1 MIIWG
6 FRVQDLAK
14 KTWKETLDD
23 NLFGIA
29 AQVAYN
35 LFFSLFPFI
44 LFAAPLLALLGD
56 KQEIING
63 VLSRLTLPP
72 DTMQLLSDVL
82 KNLVFSDGAPGLISA
97 GALLAAY
104 SGSNIFTTF
113 MDALNTAYDVNDT
126 RGWWHK
132 RFIALGMLIAAAL
145 VMGLATYVMLA
156 GEKSVTFLADLLGMS
171 AQTARAWAFL
181 QFPIA
186 FVLLTGFL
194 WVLYYFLP
202 YAKQQ
207 KKQVLAGSIFAAIL
221 WILATLLFRL
231 YVQNWGAYNPAYGT
245 IGAVMILLTW
255 MYISSVVILV
265 GGELN
270 SEIACG
276 TGATKSRAGAV
287 YAGRIATGEKP
298 GYPSTEIR

>member
-1 MIIWG
+1 MIIG
-6 FRVQDLAK
+6 GYRVQDLAK
-14 KTWKETLDD
+14 KTWSETLSD
-23 NLFGIA
+23 NVLGVA

-44 LFAAPLLALLGD
+44 LFAAPLLALFGD

-63 VLSRLTLPP
+63 ILSRLTLPP
-72 DTMQLLSDVL
+72 DGAKVLTDVL
-82 KNLVFSDGAPGLISA
+82 KNLVFSEEAPGLISI

-113 MDALNTAYDVNDT
+113 IDGLNKAYDVEDA

-132 RFIALGMLIAAAL
+132 RFLALGMLVVATL

-156 GEKSVTFLADLLGMS
+156 GEKSVTFLGDILGLS
-171 AQTARAWAFL
+171 AQAARAWTFL

-186 FVLLTGFL
+186 FALLTGFL
-194 WVLYYFLP
+194 WMLYYYLP
-202 YAKQQ
+202 YAKQH
-207 KKQVLAGSIFAAIL
+207 KKQVLVGSVFAATL
-221 WILATLLFRL
+221 WILATLLFRF
-231 YVQNWGAYNPAYGT
+231 YIQGWGAYNPAYGT
-245 IGAVMILLTW
+245 IGGVMILLTW
-255 MYISSVVILV
+255 MYISAIVILV